1 MANTK
6 SAKKAIRVQER
17 KAKVNRPVRSS
28 VKTAVTRARK
38 LILDKDFDAA
48 KEAVMQAT
56 RELDMAAQ
64 KGVIHPNNAARR
76 KSRLVKQLN
85 DAVAG
90 GGTKG
95 KTTRA
100 AKTSKASK
108 ATKTTKS
115 AKTTE
120 AAKPD
125 EADEATKAT
134 EKTEP
139 AKPDEAA
146 KAAETTETAEA
157 DEADDATKAAET
169 E

>member
-90 GGTKG
+90 GGTKA

-100 AKTSKASK
+100 SKTSKASK

-125 EADEATKAT
+125 EATKAAET
-134 EKTEP
+134 TEP

-146 KAAETTETAEA
+146 KAAETTEPAKA

>member
-90 GGTKG
+90 GGTKA

-100 AKTSKASK
+100 SKTSKASKASK

-125 EADEATKAT
+125 EATKAAET
-134 EKTEP
+134 TEP

-146 KAAETTETAEA
+146 KAAETTEPAKT
-157 DEADDATKAAET
+157 DEAAKPAET